1 MLVGYGHKEW
11 NSKATLEMGHALDQQ
26 AVELKAAGKAEEA
39 DTKVKQARER
49 YQEVVDKFPD
59 SDAATVAKA
68 RLK

>member
-1 MLVGYGHKEW
+1 
-11 NSKATLEMGHALDQQ
+11 MGHALDQQ

-59 SDAATVAKA
+59 TDAATVAKA